1 MLIALALALSTSA
14 LAQEEAPPIVGGST
28 TSDFAAVGA
37 IVASYG
43 SSGADFCSGTLVD
56 SNWVVTAAHCVDAA
70 IDYERYG
77 YDIYFVLGSSVSS
90 IDDYAQAVELYMH
103 PSYGG
108 SSVANDIGLLELG
121 GGGITSVTPVV
132 MNTTA
137 PSDSWSEITYV
148 GFGITGDGRS
158 DSGTKRTVSVDYYGR
173 DSQFVYTLD
182 PDGRTN
188 ICSGDSGGAAL
199 WWDGSQYVLAGAN
212 SFGFDIYGGRPTC
225 EGDGA
230 AAGATRV
237 DAYRSWI
244 DTTMA
249 TGEGGSTGGSSSGGG
264 SGSGGSSS
272 GGSSSG
278 GGSGSDGGS
287 GSGDDGGSG
296 SGSGDDG
303 GDGGVEDETESP
315 AETFGDTT
323 APEPGG
329 CSVTGLGMVGLGA
342 LALPAFAAIRRRED

>member
-1 MLIALALALSTSA
+1 MLVALALALSTSA

-28 TSDFAAVGA
+28 TSDFPAVGA
-37 IVASYG
+37 MVAAYG

-56 SNWVVTAAHCVDAA
+56 SNWVVTAAHCVEAA

-77 YDIYFVLGSSVSS
+77 YDIYFVLGSSVGD
-90 IDDYAQAVELYMH
+90 IDDYAVAVELYMH

-108 SSVANDIGLLELG
+108 SSVANDIGLLELSG
-121 GGGITSVTPVV
+121 SGITSVTPVV

-137 PSDSWSEITYV
+137 PTDSWSEITYV

-173 DSQFVYTLD
+173 DSQFVYTYD
-182 PDGRTN
+182 PDGETN

-199 WWDGSQYVLAGAN
+199 WWDGGQYVLAGAN
-212 SFGFDIYGGRPTC
+212 SFGFDIYGGRPNC
-225 EGDGA
+225 EGAGA

-244 DTTMA
+244 DSTMA
-249 TGEGGSTGGSSSGGG
+249 TGEGGSTGGSSGGGSSSG
-264 SGSGGSSS
+264 SGSGSDGGSS

-278 GGSGSDGGS
+278 GGSGDDGGS
-287 GSGDDGGSG
+287 GSGDDGGT
-296 SGSGDDG
+296 G

-315 AETFGDTT
+315 VESFGSTT
-323 APEPGG
+323 APEPAG
-329 CSVTGLGMVGLGA
+329 CSVTGLGAVGFGA
-342 LALPAFAAIRRRED
+342 LALPALAALRRRED